1 MPHDDWEQIHYQE
14 LPDWMKEG
22 LKSDRRITKSNTR
35 IFSGKPFNYKVQYTV
50 TGDIVSVSYWR
61 SAPATTPAPPMV
73 KKPDLRVLVVA
84 ILILLAGAAVLFF
97 NMVPLSFE
105 VPFLPGPSLENTTDG
120 SGNFSGPTQTES
132 QVTVHPAPA
141 DTDYRTLPKTVL
153 YSYYT
158 DASRKSISL
167 TTYGGFAE
175 YLSGRR
181 TSSTSDKEAVME
193 RMDNPLQ
200 KPYLQPLVDT
210 IKNRSP
216 NPDGQAKIAISLV
229 QHLPY
234 NAKRAFQQPA
244 EWYYPYETVYSNK
257 GTAADKSLLL
267 AYLLK
272 ELEYDTIVFDYSSSM
287 AVGVKCSPDY
297 DYFNTGYA
305 FIDVTRPT
313 IITYVPD
320 TEYGGGGISPN
331 PRIIHVNEGKR
342 SLDVGSEYRDALQL
356 KHLERIGGALN
367 QTESLDMLRIS
378 RMYDLGYTT

>member
-50 TGDIVSVSYWR
+50 TGDIVSVSYWK
-61 SAPATTPAPPMV
+61 SAPATPPPV
-73 KKPDLRVLVVA
+73 IKKPDRRVLFVA
-84 ILILLAGAAVLFF
+84 ILVLLAGAGVLFF
-97 NMVPLSFE
+97 NLVPLPFE
-105 VPFLPGPSLENTTDG
+105 VPFLPGPPMENTTEG
-120 SGNFSGPTQTES
+120 SGNYSIPTP
-132 QVTVHPAPA
+132 TVSP
-141 DTDYRTLPKTVL
+141 DTVPSVLPDSDYQTLPKSVL

-158 DASRKSISL
+158 DTSRKSISL
-167 TTYGGFAE
+167 TTYGGFAD

-181 TSSTSDKEAVME
+181 SSSGPDKEVLRE
-193 RMDNPLQ
+193 RMENILQ
-200 KPYLQPLVDT
+200 QHYLQPLVDI

-234 NAKRAFQQPA
+234 NAKRSFQQPV

-342 SLDVGSEYRDALQL
+342 TLDVNSEYRDALQL
-356 KHLERIGGALN
+356 KHLERIGGTLN
-367 QTESLDMLRIS
+367 QTESLEMLRIS

>member
-1 MPHDDWEQIHYQE
+1 
-14 LPDWMKEG
+14 MKEG

-35 IFSGKPFNYKVQYTV
+35 IFSGKPFNFKVQYTV

-61 SAPATTPAPPMV
+61 SAPSTTPSPRVV
-73 KKPDLRVLVVA
+73 KKPDRRLLVVA
-84 ILILLAGAAVLFF
+84 ILVLLAGAAVLFF
-97 NMVPLSFE
+97 NLVPLPFE
-105 VPFLPGPSLENTTDG
+105 FPFLPGPLIENTTEG
-120 SGNFSGPTQTES
+120 SGNYSVPAQTES
-132 QVTVHPAPA
+132 QVTVPLAPG
-141 DTDYRTLPKTVL
+141 DTDYQTLPKTVI

-167 TTYGGFAE
+167 TTYGGFAD

-181 TSSTSDKEAVME
+181 TSFPSEKEAVLE

-229 QHLPY
+229 QHMPY
-234 NAKRAFQQPA
+234 NAKRAFQQPV

-257 GTAADKSLLL
+257 GTVADKSLLL

-342 SLDVGSEYRDALQL
+342 ALDVNLEYRDAIQL

-367 QTESLDMLRIS
+367 QTESLDMLRIA
-378 RMYDLGYTT
+378 RMYDLGSTT

>member
-1 MPHDDWEQIHYQE
+1 MDTAT
-14 LPDWMKEG
+14 EG
-22 LKSDRRITKSNTR
+22 
-35 IFSGKPFNYKVQYTV
+35 SGNY
-50 TGDIVSVSYWR
+50 
-61 SAPATTPAPPMV
+61 SAPA
-73 KKPDLRVLVVA
+73 
-84 ILILLAGAAVLFF
+84 
-97 NMVPLSFE
+97 
-105 VPFLPGPSLENTTDG
+105 
-120 SGNFSGPTQTES
+120 QTES
-132 QVTVHPAPA
+132 PVTVPAA
-141 DTDYRTLPKTVL
+141 TGDTEYQTLPKTVL

-158 DASRKSISL
+158 DASRKSLSL

-181 TSSTSDKEAVME
+181 TASLSVKEAVLE
-193 RMDNPLQ
+193 RMENPLQ
-200 KPYLQPLVDT
+200 KLNLQPLVDA

-229 QHLPY
+229 QHLPF
-234 NAKRAFQQPA
+234 NAKRSFQQPS
-244 EWYYPYETVYSNK
+244 EWYYPYETVYGNK

-305 FIDVTRPT
+305 FIDVTKPT

-342 SLDVGSEYRDALQL
+342 TLDVSSEYRDALQL

-378 RMYDLGYTT
+378 RIYDLGYST

>member
-1 MPHDDWEQIHYQE
+1 
-14 LPDWMKEG
+14 MKEG

-35 IFSGKPFNYKVQYTV
+35 IFSGKPFNFKVQYTV

-61 SAPATTPAPPMV
+61 SAPSTTPAPVVV
-73 KKPDLRVLVVA
+73 KKPDLRVAVVA
-84 ILILLAGAAVLFF
+84 ILVLLAGLAVLFF
-97 NMVPLSFE
+97 NLVPLPFE
-105 VPFLPGPSLENTTDG
+105 VPFLPGPPIENTSVG
-120 SGNFSGPTQTES
+120 SGNYSGPTQTES
-132 QVTVHPAPA
+132 QVTVPPAPGN
-141 DTDYRTLPKTVL
+141 TDYQTLPKTVL
-153 YSYYT
+153 YTYYT
-158 DASRKSISL
+158 DASRKSLSL

-181 TSSTSDKEAVME
+181 ASSISVKEAVLE
-193 RMDNPLQ
+193 RMDDPLQ
-200 KPYLQPLVDT
+200 KPYLQPLVET

-234 NAKRAFQQPA
+234 NAKRSFQQPV
-244 EWYYPYETVYSNK
+244 EWYFPYETVYSNK

-320 TEYGGGGISPN
+320 TEYGGSGISPN

-342 SLDVGSEYRDALQL
+342 SLDVSSEYHDALQL

>member
-1 MPHDDWEQIHYQE
+1 
-14 LPDWMKEG
+14 MKEG

-50 TGDIVSVSYWR
+50 TGDIVSVSYWK
-61 SAPATTPAPPMV
+61 SAPATPPLVV
-73 KKPDLRVLVVA
+73 KKPDRRVLFVA
-84 ILILLAGAAVLFF
+84 ILVLLAGAGVLFF
-97 NMVPLSFE
+97 NLVPLPFE
-105 VPFLPGPSLENTTDG
+105 VPFLPGPPMENMTEG
-120 SGNFSGPTQTES
+120 SGNYSIPTP
-132 QVTVHPAPA
+132 TVSP
-141 DTDYRTLPKTVL
+141 DTVPSVLPDSDYQTLPKSVL

-158 DASRKSISL
+158 DTSRKSISL
-167 TTYGGFAE
+167 TTYGGFAD

-181 TSSTSDKEAVME
+181 SSSGPDKEVLRE
-193 RMDNPLQ
+193 RMENILQ
-200 KPYLQPLVDT
+200 QHYLQPLVDI

-234 NAKRAFQQPA
+234 NAKRSFQQPA
-244 EWYYPYETVYSNK
+244 EWYYPYETVYNNK
-257 GTAADKSLLL
+257 GTTADKSLLL

-342 SLDVGSEYRDALQL
+342 TLDVNSEYRDALQL

>member
-1 MPHDDWEQIHYQE
+1 MQDDDWEQIHYQE

-22 LKSDRRITKSNTR
+22 LKSDRRITKSSTR
-35 IFSGKPFNYKVQYTV
+35 IFSAKPINYKVRYTV

-61 SAPATTPAPPMV
+61 SAPATTPPAV
-73 KKPDLRVLVVA
+73 KKPDRRAFVVA
-84 ILILLAGAAVLFF
+84 ILVFLAVAGVLFF
-97 NMVPLSFE
+97 NLVPLPFE
-105 VPFLPGPSLENTTDG
+105 VPFLPGPPIENTTEG
-120 SGNFSGPTQTES
+120 AGNYSVPTQNGS
-132 QVTVHPAPA
+132 LVPVPSDLM
-141 DTDYRTLPKTVL
+141 DTDFQTFPKTVL

-158 DASRKSISL
+158 DSSRKSISL
-167 TTYGGFAE
+167 TTYGGFADF
-175 YLSGRR
+175 LSGRR
-181 TSSTSDKEAVME
+181 SSSGSEKEVIRE
-193 RMDNPLQ
+193 RMDNTDQ
-200 KPYLQPLVDT
+200 QRSLQPLVDS

-234 NAKRAFQQPA
+234 NQKRAFQQPQ

-305 FIDVTRPT
+305 FMDVTKPT

-320 TEYGGGGISPN
+320 TEYGGGSISPN

-342 SLDVGSEYRDALQL
+342 SLDVSSEYRDALQL

-367 QTESLDMLRIS
+367 QSESLDMLRIS